1 MMKRNLVIATVAAAV
16 LVGGGTYT
24 AAALSSDDTSPA
36 RVSAPLARDDDRDDR
51 DDRQDRADAAPSGP
65 ITAAQAV
72 TAALKHTPGTVES
85 VDLDDDGADHWEVDV
100 IGKGGDREH
109 ELEVDAKTGA
119 VREDAD
125 DDRND
130 DRNDDDRDDDDRAAL
145 RAASVDAREAA
156 ETALKAHPGT
166 TVTSVDLDDDG
177 AGWEVELRDGKGAER
192 ELTVD
197 AKSAAVADER
207 ADD

>member
-36 RVSAPLARDDDRDDR
+36 RVSAPAARDDDR

-85 VDLDDDGADHWEVDV
+85 VDLDDDGVGHWEVDV

-119 VREDAD
+119 VREHAD
-125 DDRND
+125 D

-192 ELTVD
+192 EVTVD